1 MNKKNMRLGILMVT
15 PLTVFPLIAVSC
27 GDSAEPIIII
37 TGIKAKPTMGSII
50 NEIWTTYEEKSK
62 EDKIASLNI
71 LFENIKIDNFD
82 QFEVI
87 TSTKNV
93 ITLKTLKGYEFEN
106 KVTSIDSI
114 MLKVIEGIKPISVS
128 KTTINNIRNAYETQ
142 TDDEK
147 ISSLKTLFIGI
158 NIDNFKLLKVVTNV
172 ADKITL
178 MAIDGYEFENKVTSI
193 ESQISLEKVILP
205 VSLKEGFTLQQ
216 YTTLILEYNKWKET
230 PDVMDA
236 IKIFVDAL
244 NKDVFTGVGISHIS
258 QNLITVNLTADKI
271 TLTINDPTT

>member
-106 KVTSIDSI
+106 KVTSI
-114 MLKVIEGIKPISVS
+114 
-128 KTTINNIRNAYETQ
+128 
-142 TDDEK
+142 
-147 ISSLKTLFIGI
+147 
-158 NIDNFKLLKVVTNV
+158 
-172 ADKITL
+172 
-178 MAIDGYEFENKVTSI
+178 

-271 TLTINDPTT
+271 TLTINDPTTYIFPDNSSELIALKPTVL